1 VGWNEIPFVR
11 TNPNQIVIRC
21 DGFGRKVMDIGVN
34 DATIIFLTLC
44 QPNVDT
50 VLFIM
55 APFVGFVV

>member
-1 VGWNEIPFVR
+1 
-11 TNPNQIVIRC
+11 
-21 DGFGRKVMDIGVN
+21 MDIGVN

-44 QPNVDT
+44 QPNVDN